1 MDEMN
6 IESYCMQILTG
17 CSLHDKLLSPKKV
30 VLSPHNAYKNLPDFP
45 GRPEELSFNKKKS
58 MKLPSVHLLDDERN
72 RGILMHFFLNHELL
86 ALEIMAMT
94 LLKFPELPDSFKR
107 GMLKTMS
114 EEQEHASLYLERM
127 AAMGVELGDV
137 YVNSFFWDCM
147 KNMHSP
153 EQYIAAMSLTFEQA
167 NLDFSLFYK
176 NAFEL
181 CGDLETATVLEK
193 VYKDEISHVSFGL
206 KWLRKWKPANISEW
220 DHYVSGLEFPLS
232 PARAKGSL
240 FDIEGRKKAGFK
252 EDFINSLEV
261 SSFSRGRAPD
271 VYIFNAFTES
281 FISQPSGFNRPE
293 WGKSLEEDLSILPL
307 VFAGQDD
314 LLYMYREPSTTHL
327 KKLKKLGFELPQI
340 KVIETGNVVKKL
352 SKRAA
357 GNLQPWGWSPEM
369 NKILGPLIKQND
381 QKLVWQDSFKS
392 LFSKKWSLDF
402 NRKLNNSE
410 FSWKEDPSSLGLFCT
425 ELEEVVKALES
436 FTSLGWETSCVKS
449 PYGASG
455 RNIIR
460 FQGARVDDK
469 QLGRLKSL
477 LKKQG
482 GLIVEPWLERIVDFS
497 VHFDF
502 KGKLKFQGISRLI
515 NDEHGQYSASLF
527 GKYEQGLSEEVL
539 TFLHGQETGGLT
551 TYYRNLTSYLEEE
564 LKNTAYRG
572 PIGIDTFIYKGL
584 SGSLFF
590 RPIVEVNF
598 RYTMGRVAL
607 GFAKKLSPGK
617 CGLFKIFSISSNK
630 ESETAQNLVELR
642 DETININKHGK
653 WESGKCLF
661 NEWHEHIKF
670 PVGISVANNLEECF
684 SEFR

>member
-6 IESYCMQILTG
+6 IDTYCQHILTG
-17 CSLHDKLLSPKKV
+17 CRLQDKLLTPDKV
-30 VLSPHNAYKNLPDFP
+30 VLNPYSAYKNLPDSP

-107 GMLKTMS
+107 GILKTMK
-114 EEQEHASLYLERM
+114 EEQQHARLYLERM
-127 AAMGVELGDV
+127 AAMGVQLGDV
-137 YVNSFFWDCM
+137 YVNRFFWDCM
-147 KNMHSP
+147 KNISSP
-153 EQYIAAMSLTFEQA
+153 VQYVAEMSLTFEQA

-176 NAFEL
+176 KAFEL
-181 CGDLETATVLEK
+181 CGDLETAAIMER

-206 KWLRKWKPANISEW
+206 KWLRKWKPGNISEW

-232 PARAKGSL
+232 PARAKGNI
-240 FDIEGRKKAGFK
+240 FDIEGRKKAGLND
-252 EDFINSLEV
+252 DFISSLEV

-281 FISQPSGFNRPE
+281 FISQPNGFNRPE
-293 WGKSLEEDLSILPL
+293 WGKNLEEDLSILPL

-314 LLYMYREPSTTHL
+314 LLYMYREPSTIHL
-327 KKLKKLGFELPQI
+327 KKLKNLGFELPQI
-340 KVIETGNVVKKL
+340 KVIETGSVVKKL

-357 GNLQPWGWSPEM
+357 GNLLPWGWSPEM
-369 NKILGPLIKQND
+369 NKILAPLIKQNG
-381 QKLVWQDSFKS
+381 QELVWQDSFKS
-392 LFSKKWSLDF
+392 LFSKKWSLEF
-402 NRKLNNSE
+402 NQKLNNSDI
-410 FSWKEDPSSLGLFCT
+410 SWNEDSSSLGVFCT

-460 FQGARVDDK
+460 FQGGRVTDK
-469 QLGRLKSL
+469 QFGRLKSL

-482 GLIVEPWLERIVDFS
+482 GLIVEPWLERVVDFS

-502 KGKLKFQGISRLI
+502 KDKLKFQGISRLI

-527 GKYEQGLSEEVL
+527 GKYEQGLSEDVL
-539 TFLHGQETGGLT
+539 AFLHGQKTGGLT
-551 TYYRNLTSYLEEE
+551 TYYKSFTSYLEEE
-564 LKNTAYRG
+564 LKSTAYRG

-584 SGSLFF
+584 NGSLFF
-590 RPIVEVNF
+590 RPVVEVNF

-607 GFAKKLSPGK
+607 GFTKKLSPGK

-642 DETININKHGK
+642 DETININKQGK

-670 PVGISVANNLEECF
+670 PVGISVGSNLEECF